1 MLHFLADTGSGA
13 EWANKTGMGKI
24 TVGGEIV
31 DGKRVGG
38 QTMTLAEMAA
48 YFEGED
54 TKGVLKKMVTDAWAA
69 REAMLKQKVLA
80 GRKPRF
86 A

>member
-1 MLHFLADTGSGA
+1 
-13 EWANKTGMGKI
+13 
-24 TVGGEIV
+24 
-31 DGKRVGG
+31 
-38 QTMTLAEMAA
+38 MAA
-48 YFEGED
+48 HFEGED

-69 REAMLKQKVLA
+69 REAMLKQEVLA